1 MLMKTFSW
9 SFALSSAACLTLG
22 FPSLG
27 VAASPPAEVDV
38 RRDATV
44 AAVDRVI
51 SAVVNVG
58 TETLVQ
64 SSRSPLDD
72 LFREFFDPYNQ
83 RGREEE
89 SSYSVGSGVIIDEEG
104 HVLTNHHVVS
114 RAHRITVK
122 LMDGREYEAKAVTSA
137 AFTDVALLKIAAKPG
152 EKFAFVKFAQDDDL
166 LLGETV
172 IALGNP
178 FGLGGS
184 VSKGILSSKA
194 RRPPN
199 KDEALDIPD
208 WLQIDAAINPGN
220 SGGPL
225 VNLRG
230 DLIGVNVA
238 VSRQGQGIGFAIPIK
253 RVTSTISELYSP
265 ETLGGLWFGARLRA
279 QQRPPRVTELE
290 VGSPA
295 AIAGIKESDWITAI
309 DGKLTRSQFHL
320 VDELL
325 KVGDKRDVE
334 LGVQR
339 GSERFTTRVRL
350 VREQA
355 YFNSDLIRSRLGIQ
369 VEELSAASAARL
381 GLDLAGGLLIN
392 GVEAGSPAAKADVR
406 RGMIV
411 TSIDGQK
418 IVRVGR
424 AAKLI
429 HAKERGK
436 PVQMDLLIPWQ
447 RGRYV
452 QVQAAQVELNTR

>member
-1 MLMKTFSW
+1 MKRFGYSMPGVVV
-9 SFALSSAACLTLG
+9 SAGLACAQAFQAG
-22 FPSLG
+22 
-27 VAASPPAEVDV
+27 AASTPSAPDI
-38 RRDATV
+38 RKDATV
-44 AAVDRVI
+44 LAVDRVI
-51 SAVVNVG
+51 PAVVNVG

-72 LFREFFDPYNQ
+72 MFREFFDPYN

-89 SSYSVGSGVIIDEEG
+89 SSYSVGSGVIVDEEG
-104 HVLTNHHVVS
+104 HVLTNHHVVT

-122 LMDGREYEAKAVTSA
+122 LMDGREYEAKAVTGT
-137 AFTDVALLKIAAKPG
+137 AFTDVALLKIVAKPG
-152 EKFAFVKFAQDDDL
+152 EKFAFVKLAADDDL

-184 VSKGILSSKA
+184 VSRGILSSKA

-225 VNLRG
+225 VNLQG

-253 RVTSTISELYSP
+253 RVSSTISELYSP

-290 VGSPA
+290 AGSPA
-295 AIAGIKESDWITAI
+295 AIAGIRESDWITAV
-309 DGKLTRSQFHL
+309 DGTLTRSLFHL
-320 VDELL
+320 VDELV
-325 KVGDKRDVE
+325 KVADKRDVE
-334 LGVQR
+334 LGIQR
-339 GSERFTTRVRL
+339 GSERFTTRIRL
-350 VREQA
+350 VREQS
-355 YFNSDLIRSRLGIQ
+355 YFNADLIRSRIGAQ
-369 VEELSAASAARL
+369 VEELSTAAAARL
-381 GLDLAGGLLIN
+381 GLDLAGGLLVNSI
-392 GVEAGSPAAKADVR
+392 EPGSPSAKAEIR
-406 RGMIV
+406 RGMII
-411 TSIDGQK
+411 TSMDGQK
-418 IVRVGR
+418 TLRVGR
-424 AAKLI
+424 AAKLL

-436 PVQMDLLIPWQ
+436 SFKLDLLIPWQ
-447 RGRYV
+447 RGRFV
-452 QVQAAQVELNTR
+452 QVQAGQVELKTR